1 MVYQEPKTLP
11 TNKTARK
18 NYQKKSLRGRT
29 RQEHRRRITGQ
40 VHCLSNETNCLDL
53 QEGCPK
59 IDVSV
64 PALFLTNKRNST
76 QKFSTQWDKSRKTEN
91 RARQDMRRRIAGQ
104 VHCLSNETNCLDL
117 QDGCPKFSVC
127 SLASLLS
134 QKTKYQ
140 KLKIYKQQAVYD
152 KNVCG

>member
-11 TNKTARK
+11 TNKAARK
-18 NYQKKSLRGRT
+18 NFQKKSLRGRT
-29 RQEHRRRITGQ
+29 RQE
-40 VHCLSNETNCLDL
+40 L
-53 QEGCPK
+53 
-59 IDVSV
+59 
-64 PALFLTNKRNST
+64 
-76 QKFSTQWDKSRKTEN
+76 
-91 RARQDMRRRIAGQ
+91 RRRIAGQ

-140 KLKIYKQQAVYD
+140 KLKIYKQQAMYD